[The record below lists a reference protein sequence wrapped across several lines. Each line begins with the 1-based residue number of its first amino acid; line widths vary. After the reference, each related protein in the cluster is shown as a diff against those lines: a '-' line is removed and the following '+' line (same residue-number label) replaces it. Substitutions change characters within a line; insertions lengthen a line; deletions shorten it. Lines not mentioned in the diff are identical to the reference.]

1 MTMAKTLGTRG
12 GVPTDPTALGRGFKR
27 RLKSGTPLLGA
38 MAVEYL
44 RPSLVKIFRNAG
56 FDFIFIEKE
65 HGMFDGSELPD
76 FVLCARDN
84 GIPVISKVGELNR
97 PEVARLLDAGV
108 VGIQLPR
115 TESAEQVA
123 ELVDLVKFPP
133 LGSRAGAP
141 GYGGADYTYPEDDA
155 GWLRGANAST
165 AVIAHI
171 ETAAGL
177 ERAAEIIATPHLDM
191 VYVGPYDTAI
201 ALGHPGE
208 YDHPRMKA
216 ALGTVLDLCLQ
227 HGVAFGTTPSGPA
240 AAADW
245 VARGCRFFELVDELA
260 LLHEG
265 ARAAVAAY
273 GNPQ

>member
-1 MTMAKTLGTRG
+1 MARTGENDRG
-12 GVPTDPTALGRGFKR
+12 AQHDPTALGRRFR
-27 RLKSGTPLLGA
+27 RRVQSGPPLLGA

-65 HGMFDGSELPD
+65 HGMLEGRELPD
-76 FVLCARDN
+76 FALCARDN

-97 PEVARLLDAGV
+97 SEVARLLDAGV

-123 ELVDLVKFPP
+123 ELVDLVKYPP

-155 GWLRGANAST
+155 DWLRRSNAAT

-171 ETAAGL
+171 ETMAGL
-177 ERAAEIIATPHLDM
+177 DRAAEIVATPHLDM

-201 ALGHPGE
+201 SLGHPGE
-208 YDHPRMKA
+208 YDHPDMKA

-227 HGVAFGTTPSGPA
+227 HGVAFGTTPSGPD

-245 VARGCRFFELVDELA
+245 VRRGCRFFELVDELA

-265 ARAAVAAY
+265 ARATVAAY
-273 GNPQ
+273 RAE

>member
-1 MTMAKTLGTRG
+1 MTMAKTQETGG
-12 GVPTDPTALGRGFKR
+12 GVPPDPTALGRGFKR
-27 RLKSGTPLLGA
+27 RLKTGPPLLGA

-56 FDFIFIEKE
+56 FDFIFVEKE

-84 GIPVISKVGELNR
+84 GIPVISKVGDLNR

-123 ELVDLVKFPP
+123 ELVDLVKYPP

-141 GYGGADYTYPEDDA
+141 GYGGADYTYPDDDA
-155 GWLRGANAST
+155 GWLRRANAST

-171 ETAAGL
+171 ETMAGL
-177 ERAAEIIATPHLDM
+177 EDAAEIIATPHLDM

-201 ALGHPGE
+201 SLGHPGE
-208 YDHPRMKA
+208 YDHPDMKA
-216 ALGTVLDLCLQ
+216 ALGTVLDLCLK
-227 HGVAFGTTPSGPA
+227 HGVAFGTTPSGPDA
-240 AAADW
+240 ATDW
-245 VARGCRFFELVDELA
+245 VGRGCRFFELVDELA
-260 LLHEG
+260 LLHQG
-265 ARAAVAAY
+265 ARATVAAY
-273 GNPQ
+273 GGSE

>member
-1 MTMAKTLGTRG
+1 MAKTQETGG
-12 GVPTDPTALGRGFKR
+12 GVPPDPTALGRGFKR
-27 RLKSGTPLLGA
+27 RLKTGPPLLGA

-56 FDFIFIEKE
+56 FDFIFVEKE

-84 GIPVISKVGELNR
+84 GIPVISKVGDLNR

-123 ELVDLVKFPP
+123 ELVDLVKYPP

-141 GYGGADYTYPEDDA
+141 GYGGADYTYPDDDA
-155 GWLRGANAST
+155 GWLRRANAST

-171 ETAAGL
+171 ETMAGL
-177 ERAAEIIATPHLDM
+177 EDAAEIIATPHLDM

-201 ALGHPGE
+201 SLGHPGE
-208 YDHPRMKA
+208 YDHPDMKA

-227 HGVAFGTTPSGPA
+227 HGVAFGTTPSGPDA
-240 AAADW
+240 ATDW
-245 VARGCRFFELVDELA
+245 VGRGCRFFELVDELA
-260 LLHEG
+260 LLHQG
-265 ARAAVAAY
+265 ARATVAAY
-273 GNPQ
+273 GGSE

>member
-1 MTMAKTLGTRG
+1 M
-12 GVPTDPTALGRGFKR
+12 
-27 RLKSGTPLLGA
+27 
-38 MAVEYL
+38 
-44 RPSLVKIFRNAG
+44 
-56 FDFIFIEKE
+56 
-65 HGMFDGSELPD
+65 
-76 FVLCARDN
+76 
-84 GIPVISKVGELNR
+84 
-97 PEVARLLDAGV
+97 
-108 VGIQLPR
+108 
-115 TESAEQVA
+115 
-123 ELVDLVKFPP
+123 DLVKYPP

-245 VARGCRFFELVDELA
+245 VARGLP
-260 LLHEG
+260 LLRAGRRAGPAARRRAGGGRRLWKPAVMNGPPG
-265 ARAAVAAY
+265 ATPIPLTAAQVRPVPGRTAT
-273 GNPQ
+273 